1 MIVTACPLC
10 NMNLDMREEEINKK
24 FGRDYNIPVLQF
36 TELIAIAM
44 GASAQECGI
53 HQHFFPAFDVI
64 NEVVKTGAKKAAAE
78 AKAAAKKDPLKDG
91 PIVVGKAGR

>member
-1 MIVTACPLC
+1 
-10 NMNLDMREEEINKK
+10 MNLDMREEEINEK
-24 FGRDYNIPVLQF
+24 FGRDYNIPVFQF

-44 GASAQECGI
+44 GAGADECGI

-64 NEVVKTGAKKAAAE
+64 NEVIKAGARKAAE
-78 AKAAAKKDPLKDG
+78 EKKAAAKKDPLKDG